1 MNQLDS
7 PNFYTLKLTEKKLIL
22 ACLKKD
28 EKAQRDLV
36 HRYSPYLYTIARRYM
51 PDNSSA
57 KDILQES
64 LIKVFKNIHQF
75 NLNQGNLKAWMA
87 KIVVN
92 ESIRRRKKYLHNHL
106 NDETAIIIK
115 VEPRV
120 ESNLGQEDLIRLI
133 QELPEAYKV
142 VFNLYVIDG
151 YSHDEIAKKLDIAAS
166 TSRSN
171 LSRAKSILKKR
182 LSLTEKYQKSWEKI
196 N

>member
-1 MNQLDS
+1 M
-7 PNFYTLKLTEKKLIL
+7 TEKKLIL

-28 EKAQRDLV
+28 ERAQRELV

-51 PDNSSA
+51 PDDASA

-75 NLNQGNLKAWMA
+75 KWDQGNLKSWLA

-106 NDETAIIIK
+106 NDDSAIIIR
-115 VEPRV
+115 VEPRI
-120 ESNLGQEDLIRLI
+120 ESDLRQEDLIRLV

-151 YSHDEIAKKLDIAAS
+151 YSHDEIANKLDIAAS

-182 LSLTEKYQKSWEKI
+182 IGLNEKYQKSWGKI